1 MAELLRLSSSE
12 CNNNGAPLKRL
23 VERDLPYHQSTN
35 FIRVRHQSNDNQ
47 WWRHWYSED
56 WFHVLLRVRTPVAL
70 MLFVISWT
78 VLVIVFAGV
87 YMYVDRLAPEVSC
100 GLSNSSEGETI
111 HFQGAFAFSLET
123 TTTVGYGLPNGT
135 NGFFENCMELQIAI
149 YFQMLM
155 SMTFNAFLLS
165 FVFASVSRSQKR
177 GAQVIFSN
185 KAVIKRE
192 NVGGIERYILS
203 LRIFDADSMQ
213 PVVEAHVRL
222 YAVVHGTM
230 HSEHNKDV
238 RYPIRMQP
246 MRLFRPNDDLG
257 SVLFTSLPSRV
268 SHHIDFH
275 SPISPPSH
283 LPENGCRVWDSNYIV
298 HNCKMD
304 LREVDTYTGGQDG
317 LKCSV
322 CGETYNTSENLIKH
336 IQYSKLVESHDD
348 IPVEG
353 SHQEIDVDTLFRN
366 ANDKRAKLCN
376 EPWYREFRQYFESAN
391 IELICVF
398 EAIDPY
404 QSGTFQAIQSYTID
418 DINFDEDFDPCVLS
432 DSENNSGGDS
442 LLPKMNRWVRRICLG
457 RAAIGRSIKIDLEAF
472 HKTSPV
478 EVKE

>member
-1 MAELLRLSSSE
+1 
-12 CNNNGAPLKRL
+12 
-23 VERDLPYHQSTN
+23 
-35 FIRVRHQSNDNQ
+35 
-47 WWRHWYSED
+47 
-56 WFHVLLRVRTPVAL
+56 
-70 MLFVISWT
+70 
-78 VLVIVFAGV
+78 
-87 YMYVDRLAPEVSC
+87 
-100 GLSNSSEGETI
+100 
-111 HFQGAFAFSLET
+111 
-123 TTTVGYGLPNGT
+123 
-135 NGFFENCMELQIAI
+135 
-149 YFQMLM
+149 
-155 SMTFNAFLLS
+155 
-165 FVFASVSRSQKR
+165 
-177 GAQVIFSN
+177 
-185 KAVIKRE
+185 
-192 NVGGIERYILS
+192 
-203 LRIFDADSMQ
+203 
-213 PVVEAHVRL
+213 
-222 YAVVHGTM
+222 
-230 HSEHNKDV
+230 
-238 RYPIRMQP
+238 
-246 MRLFRPNDDLG
+246 
-257 SVLFTSLPSRV
+257 
-268 SHHIDFH
+268 
-275 SPISPPSH
+275 
-283 LPENGCRVWDSNYIV
+283 
-298 HNCKMD
+298 MD

-353 SHQEIDVDTLFRN
+353 SHQEIDVDTLFIN
-366 ANDKRAKLCN
+366 TNDKRAKLFN